1 MSSTMTLIAAAGLI
15 ALSTAQAQTGER
27 AFMNVAPSA
36 VVAQRFGVIDPARP
50 AGAPGLDLAGERVLL
65 GRVLGWT
72 ESTTRG
78 DARDTPIDGV
88 RALLG
93 RSISASSTIERSS
106 FVAAVRGSAGGE
118 ASGDAEF
125 GPAQPAGSAAPF
137 VLSLGARGDQSAIL
151 FTRRSGTP
159 LGVGRYRISDQ
170 GDGAGEILALVMTGS
185 ASHPTGVFRG
195 RSGWL
200 VVAEA
205 SDRRL
210 TGRFHIDAVGIL
222 ATAPELEDRPVT
234 ATGSFSALAVR

>member
-1 MSSTMTLIAAAGLI
+1 MSSTTTLIAAAGLI

-36 VVAQRFGVIDPARP
+36 AVAQRFGVLDPARP
-50 AGAPGLDLAGERVLL
+50 AGAPGLDLAGERALL
-65 GRVLGWT
+65 GRVRST
-72 ESTTRG
+72 ESTTRS
-78 DARDTPIDGV
+78 DARHTPIDGE

-151 FTRRSGTP
+151 FTRRNGTP